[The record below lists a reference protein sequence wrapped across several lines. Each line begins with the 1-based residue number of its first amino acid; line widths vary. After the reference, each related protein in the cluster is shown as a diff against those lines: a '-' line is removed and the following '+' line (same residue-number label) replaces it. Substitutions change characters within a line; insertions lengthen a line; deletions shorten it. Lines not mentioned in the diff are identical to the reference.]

1 MATLSTP
8 FQYKG
13 LHVRNRI
20 VMPPMC
26 QVSVAA
32 EDGKPNE
39 WHFVHYVSRAI
50 GGAGLIIVE
59 MTNVEPDGRIVNQDL
74 GLWSD
79 EQIASYA
86 KIVTE
91 VKKYGAAI
99 GIQLGHAG
107 RKAEHAANPAAPSA
121 IPYSDNYKI
130 PCAMTNSEVKEM
142 VRKFGEAAR
151 RAVSAGFDT
160 IELHGAHG
168 YLVHQFHSPSMNR
181 RTDEYG
187 QDLARFG
194 VEVIEA
200 MKSAMPE
207 RMPLI
212 MRLSAV
218 EYQDGGYDIGHMIEM
233 GRRYRDA
240 GVDMF
245 HISSGGDGPIGS
257 RRPGIHA
264 GYQVP
269 FARAFKQQLAIP
281 VIAVGNLDD
290 PYVAES
296 VVANGDADFA
306 AVGRGMLR
314 DPYWAMRAIQSL
326 EGSVEVPSQYRSGFA
341 RGRQAMS

>member
-1 MATLSTP
+1 MVTLSTP

-13 LHVRNRI
+13 LYVKNRI

-26 QVSVAA
+26 QVSVAK

-39 WHFVHYVSRAI
+39 WHYVHYVSRAI

-79 EQIASYA
+79 EQIASYSR
-86 KIVTE
+86 IVTE
-91 VKKYGAAI
+91 AKKYGAAL
-99 GIQLGHAG
+99 GIQLAHAG
-107 RKAEHAANPAAPSA
+107 RKAEHAATPVAPSA
-121 IPYSDNYKI
+121 IAYSDKYKI
-130 PCAMTNSEVKEM
+130 PRALTTSEVRDM
-142 VRKFGEAAR
+142 VRKFGEATR
-151 RAVSAGFDT
+151 RAVTAGFDT

-168 YLVHQFHSPSMNR
+168 YLVHQFHSPMMNR

-200 MKSAMPE
+200 MKSVMPKQ
-207 RMPLI
+207 MPLI

-218 EYQDGGYDIGHMIEM
+218 EYQDGGYGLEHMIEI

-240 GVDMF
+240 GVDIF

-257 RRPGIHA
+257 RKPGIHA

-269 FARAFKQQLAIP
+269 FARAFKQALEVP

-290 PYVAES
+290 PQMAEA

-314 DPYWAMRAIQSL
+314 DPYWAIRALESL
-326 EGSVEVPSQYRSGFA
+326 EGSVAAPPPYRSGFA
-341 RGRQAMS
+341 RVRQAMS